1 MGSIRSALDTVRFIQ
16 KESCLGIYQT
26 TSTLPKKDRKVS
38 TYQCC
43 LCEWIKNKSLKN
55 KMIYYILI

>member
-26 TSTLPKKDRKVS
+26 TSTLPKKG
-38 TYQCC
+38 Q
-43 LCEWIKNKSLKN
+43 KS
-55 KMIYYILI
+55 IYLPVLFMRVDQKQIIEE